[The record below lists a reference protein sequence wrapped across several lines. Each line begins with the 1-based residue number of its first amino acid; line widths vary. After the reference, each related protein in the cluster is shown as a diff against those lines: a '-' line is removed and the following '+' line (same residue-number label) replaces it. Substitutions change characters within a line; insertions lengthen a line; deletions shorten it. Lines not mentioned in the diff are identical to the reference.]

1 MPKNEVS
8 KQTRIN
14 KLHVKVWTCPLSTE
28 QEPEVRGEQEVLMAD
43 LEPIKLLS
51 DMWRRRSLLL
61 NVVVVS
67 LNFPNS

>member
-1 MPKNEVS
+1 M
-8 KQTRIN
+8 
-14 KLHVKVWTCPLSTE
+14 E